1 MAFKTLT
8 VKEEIYKKLLSLKR
22 ENESFSDL
30 FERLSK
36 RNISALKS
44 LRGMMEFEDKE
55 KMIEEIYK
63 KREEK
68 R

>member
-44 LRGMMEFEDKE
+44 LRGTMEFEDKE
-55 KMIEEIYK
+55 KMIKEIYK